1 MICVH
6 ESVTR
11 MKDMKQILL
20 VSCTI
25 LVSACKHEAN
35 QGSNALQEEVS
46 PPSSAIVQVSKE
58 TGSVVVLEP
67 KPEQPKDPIPVLKPE
82 QQTPA
87 GREAARQQAMQN
99 FLRARQQDS
108 TQKH

>member
-46 PPSSAIVQVSKE
+46 PPSSAIVQVPKE
-58 TGSVVVLEP
+58 PSSIVVLEP
-67 KPEQPKDPIPVLKPE
+67 QQPKEPLPVLKPE

-87 GREAARQQAMQN
+87 GREAARQQVMQN